1 MSIITPV
8 ILSGGSGTRLWPA
21 SRAAFPKQL
30 LRFVGERTL
39 LQATVDRVSP
49 GADGL
54 FGPAAILTNVA
65 HAEETRRQLADL
77 HPSPVLILEPF
88 GRNTAAC
95 AAVASIWAA
104 ERGDSEALVL
114 LAPADHHIPDPE
126 AFRRTTESA
135 VDAAR
140 SGRFVTIGI
149 KPTHPETGYGYIRT
163 GEPLGEIHEA
173 AAFVEKPD
181 LQTAESYL
189 ADGRYYW
196 NGGYFLFRADRMLA
210 EMARL
215 QPDILAASRAALAAG
230 ARSAGTI
237 ALDPAAFEAC
247 PSDSIDYAIMEKT
260 NGIAVAPLDTAW
272 SDLGSWTSIWEAA
285 EKDEAGNAAS
295 GDVILIDARDCLV
308 RSDGPLVTVL
318 EAEGLIVVVER
329 GVVMVAPKAQAQKV
343 KAIVDSLRR
352 AGRTDLI

>member
-1 MSIITPV
+1 MPIITPV

-30 LRFVGERTL
+30 LALVGERTL

-49 GADGL
+49 GADDL
-54 FGPAAILTNVA
+54 FGPGAILTNVA

-77 HPSPVLILEPF
+77 DPQPVLILEPF

-95 AAVASIWAA
+95 AAVAAIWTAA
-104 ERGDSEALVL
+104 RGDPEGLVL
-114 LAPADHHIPDPE
+114 LAPADHHIPDV
-126 AFRRTTESA
+126 AMFRRTTRAA
-135 VDAAR
+135 VEAAR
-140 SGRFVTIGI
+140 SGRLVTIGI
-149 KPTHPETGYGYIRT
+149 KPTHPETGYGYVRM
-163 GEPLGEIHEA
+163 GDRLGEIFEA
-173 AAFVEKPD
+173 AEFVEKPD
-181 LQTAESYL
+181 LATAEAYL
-189 ADGRYYW
+189 AHGRYYW

-215 QPDILAASRAALAAG
+215 QPDILDAARAALAAG
-230 ARSAGTI
+230 AHSPGTI

-260 NGIAVAPLDTAW
+260 DGIAVSPLDGAW
-272 SDLGSWTSIWEAA
+272 SDLGSWTSIWETAQ
-285 EKDEAGNAAS
+285 KDTAGNVAS
-295 GDVILIDARDCLV
+295 GDVLLIDARDCLV

-329 GVVMVAPKAQAQKV
+329 GVVMVAPKAKAQKV
-343 KAIVDSLRR
+343 KSIVDALRR
-352 AGRTDLI
+352 AGRTDLL